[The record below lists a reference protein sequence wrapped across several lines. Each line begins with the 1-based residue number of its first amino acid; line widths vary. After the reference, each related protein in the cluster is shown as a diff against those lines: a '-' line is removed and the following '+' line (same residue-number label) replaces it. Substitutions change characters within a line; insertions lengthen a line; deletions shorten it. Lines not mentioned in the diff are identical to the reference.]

1 LSGSEQ
7 AAHGAAAEYQDWK
20 PAANPWMIAASVM
33 LSTFMVVLDSS
44 VATVALPHIA
54 GNLSASTDESTWV
67 LTSYLVSNAIMLPAA
82 GWIARR
88 IGRKRLLILSIVI
101 FTAASLLC
109 GMALSMP
116 MLIVA
121 RVLQG
126 IGGGGMLPLAQS
138 ILLESFPPRLIGT
151 AMAVYGVGIVVAPV
165 IGPTLGGWITDS
177 YSWRW
182 IFYIN
187 LPVGALALFMV
198 NLFIEDPPYLRKAF
212 RGAIDYPGF
221 GMMAIWLGTLQLVLD
236 KGQEADWF
244 AAGWIR
250 WTAAASVIALIGFV
264 LRESMA
270 REPIV
275 QLRILANRN
284 FLVGTILT
292 CLYGFVLYGITAL
305 LPLYLQTLM
314 GYSALDSGLTVSPRG
329 AGSMLAMLVAG
340 FLANEIDSRA
350 LLSVGL
356 IIFAYS
362 AFQLSHIN
370 LAVSMASIAVPCFIN
385 GFGGGLVFVPLTT
398 MTMGMLR
405 KEEIGNA
412 SGIYNL
418 MRNIGGSI
426 GISYISTM
434 LARGAQTHQN
444 YLAADVTA
452 GGPATMRL
460 LQGLQAKLSIEGA
473 SAYNAHANAL
483 GYLYRSLEQ
492 QASLLTYADN
502 FRMLGFLSLLCIPLA
517 VLFRQVR
524 RHHGSRTEMAG
535 E

>member
-1 LSGSEQ
+1 MRAIDSRMSASSNQRNLTEPEE
-7 AAHGAAAEYQDWK
+7 HDWK
-20 PAANPWMIAASVM
+20 PQANPWMIAASVM

-44 VATVALPHIA
+44 VANVALPHIA

-88 IGRKRLLILSIVI
+88 IGRKRLLIVSILI

-126 IGGGGMLPLAQS
+126 IGGGGMQPLAQS
-138 ILLESFPPRLIGT
+138 ILLESFPPRQHGT

-187 LPVGALALFMV
+187 LPVGLLALFMV
-198 NLFIEDPPYLRKAF
+198 NQFIEDPPYLRKAF
-212 RGAIDYPGF
+212 QGAIDYLGF

-244 AAGWIR
+244 AAGWVR
-250 WTAAASVIALIGFV
+250 WTAVASVIALLAFI
-264 LRESMA
+264 LREFTD

-284 FLVGTILT
+284 FLVGTVIT
-292 CLYGFVLYGITAL
+292 CIYGFVLYGVTAI

-314 GYSALDSGLTVSPRG
+314 GYSAMKSGLTVTPRG
-329 AGSMLAMLVAG
+329 VGS
-340 FLANEIDSRA
+340 
-350 LLSVGL
+350 LLSMIVVGIL
-356 IIFAYS
+356 VNYIDGRILLASGFAIFGYS
-362 AFQLSHIN
+362 SFLLSHIN
-370 LAVSMASIAVPCFIN
+370 FAISMGSIAWPNFIN
-385 GFGGGLVFVPLTT
+385 GFAGGFIFVPLTT
-398 MTMGMLR
+398 MAMGLLR
-405 KEEIGNA
+405 KQEIGNA
-412 SGIYNL
+412 AGIYNL
-418 MRNIGGSI
+418 LRNTGGSI
-426 GISYISTM
+426 GIASVTTM
-434 LARGAQTHQN
+434 LVRGAQTHQN
-444 YLAADVTA
+444 YLASNISAENPTA
-452 GGPATMRL
+452 MAL
-460 LQGLQAKLSIEGA
+460 LQGLQEKLCLGGA
-473 SAYNAHANAL
+473 SAYDAHQQAMGAI
-483 GYLYRSLEQ
+483 YQSVQ
-492 QASLLTYADN
+492 KQASLLAYADN
-502 FRMLGFLSLLCIPLA
+502 FRLLGFLSLLCIPLA
-517 VLFRQVR
+517 LLFQPVKK
-524 RHHGSRTEMAG
+524 A
-535 E
+535 